1 VVRPYL
7 SPTLVFLAFDWP
19 DGDQHA
25 DFLGFAIQ
33 RQPGHKAGGAPDF
46 LFNKLG
52 FTKPTKHSLPQPS
65 DKAPIQKFHWWDSG
79 ISDTDRGK
87 KFTYTVI
94 PVLGSG
100 PNDLHPQTALGGS
113 VTVTIPRLG
122 VGQVATYFN
131 RAVVSSQG
139 FRNAFPTPQAELDR
153 AMAWLANGLQDAIPR
168 AINGAERF
176 ASAIYHLTDNEFVM
190 PDLEGFPGGASIAYF
205 LKGTTDDTNLAAVDI
220 LEKARPK
227 FALAERTKTN
237 LMHDKFIVSFKAG
250 QPVSVMTG
258 SANFTPEGL
267 TTQANLLHVF
277 DSPELAKLYAARQK
291 KLAANV
297 ATSELAKT
305 ADWSDTIRIGPAKVR
320 VFFAP
325 EKKPNRKSIDAVV
338 EAVKKAKS
346 SVIFCLFDATD
357 PDLIA
362 ALLAAADKGKILF
375 GLVNAITD
383 PAKKKKAATMDE
395 AMQDLSPSAEA
406 QVKVFE
412 ASRTKRPRVVKWSMF
427 TKQTAPAG
435 FLPELST
442 IDLSSKSTTGAKP
455 PATVHIHHKFI
466 VIDAE
471 TSSPTI
477 YSGSAN
483 FSANSTWRNDEAL
496 VEVKGDTATAQL
508 YLAEFLRLYD
518 HFYARAVW
526 DQNHPSN
533 APATAHE
540 ALLLAKSRDKWV
552 KDAYKAGTND
562 FHLRTA
568 LAAPLTAPAVPA
580 PPPKPARR
588 RGRATP

>member
-1 VVRPYL
+1 MPSKVSVRPYL

-19 DGDQHA
+19 DGGKHD
-25 DFLGFAIQ
+25 DFIGFAIR
-33 RQPGHKAGGAPDF
+33 RQPGHKAGGAADF

-52 FTKPTKHSLPQPS
+52 FTKPKPNSPPHPS
-65 DKAPIQKFHWWDSG
+65 DKAPIQKFHWWDAG
-79 ISDTDRGK
+79 ISDTDRGR

-122 VGQVATYFN
+122 VGPVATYCN

-139 FRNAFPTPQAELDR
+139 FRNAFPDPQAELDR
-153 AMAWLANGLQDAIPR
+153 AMAWLANGLQEAIPR
-168 AINGAERF
+168 ALNGAERI

-190 PDLEGFPGGASIAYF
+190 PDLESFPGDASIAYF
-205 LKGTTDDTNLAAVDI
+205 LKGTTDDTNVAAVEI
-220 LEKARPK
+220 LKARPK
-227 FALAERTKTN
+227 FALAARTKTT
-237 LMHDKFIVSFKAG
+237 LMHDKFIVSYKAG

-267 TTQANLLHVF
+267 TTQANLLHVL

-291 KLAANV
+291 KLAANI

-357 PDLIA
+357 PDLIK
-362 ALLAAADKGKILF
+362 ALLDVGDKGKILF
-375 GLVNAITD
+375 GLVNAISD
-383 PAKKKKAATMDE
+383 PAKKKKPATIDE
-395 AMQDLSPSAEA
+395 AMQDLSPSAQA
-406 QVKVFE
+406 QVTLFE
-412 ASRTKRPRVVKWSMF
+412 KSRANRPDVVSWSMF

-442 IDLSSKSTTGAKP
+442 VDLSSKSTTGTQP

-471 TSSPTI
+471 TS
-477 YSGSAN
+477 
-483 FSANSTWRNDEAL
+483 
-496 VEVKGDTATAQL
+496 
-508 YLAEFLRLYD
+508 
-518 HFYARAVW
+518 
-526 DQNHPSN
+526 
-533 APATAHE
+533 
-540 ALLLAKSRDKWV
+540 
-552 KDAYKAGTND
+552 
-562 FHLRTA
+562 
-568 LAAPLTAPAVPA
+568 
-580 PPPKPARR
+580 
-588 RGRATP
+588 

>member
-1 VVRPYL
+1 MLGSLTPL
-7 SPTLVFLAFDWP
+7 LDGSSPNALRR
-19 DGDQHA
+19 
-25 DFLGFAIQ
+25 LGSNNRA
-33 RQPGHKAGGAPDF
+33 
-46 LFNKLG
+46 
-52 FTKPTKHSLPQPS
+52 
-65 DKAPIQKFHWWDSG
+65 G
-79 ISDTDRGK
+79 ISLRSDVCEKCHGK
-87 KFTYTVI
+87 GQV
-94 PVLGSG
+94 
-100 PNDLHPQTALGGS
+100 PQKPCPTCHGEGQVERPHR

-122 VGQVATYFN
+122 VGPVATYFN

-139 FRNAFPTPQAELDR
+139 FRNAFPDPQAELDR
-153 AMAWLANGLQDAIPR
+153 AMAWFANGLQDAIPR
-168 AINGAERF
+168 ALNGAERI

-190 PDLEGFPGGASIAYF
+190 PDLESFPGDASIAYF
-205 LKGTTDDTNLAAVDI
+205 LKGTTDDTNVAAVDI
-220 LEKARPK
+220 LKARPK
-227 FALAERTKTN
+227 FALAARTKTT
-237 LMHDKFIVSFKAG
+237 LMHDKFIVSYKAG

-267 TTQANLLHVF
+267 TTQANLL
-277 DSPELAKLYAARQK
+277 QK

-338 EAVKKAKS
+338 NAVKKAKS

-357 PDLIA
+357 ADLIN
-362 ALLAAADKGKILF
+362 ALLDAGDKGKILF

-383 PAKKKKAATMDE
+383 PAKKKKPATMDE
-395 AMQDLSPSAEA
+395 AMQDLSPSAQA
-406 QVKVFE
+406 QVTLFE
-412 ASRTKRPRVVKWSMF
+412 KSRAKRPDVVKWSMF

-442 IDLSSKSTTGAKP
+442 VDLKSKSTTGKEP

-466 VIDAE
+466 AIDAE

-496 VEVKGDTATAQL
+496 LEIKGDTATAQL

-518 HFYARAVW
+518 HFRARAIW
-526 DQNHPSN
+526 NRNHKGAASTP
-533 APATAHE
+533 AATAHE
-540 ALLLAKSRDKWV
+540 AQLLAKTRDGWV
-552 KDAYKAGTND
+552 KDAYKAGTYD
-562 FHLRTA
+562 FHMRTA
-568 LAAPLTAPAVPA
+568 LAAPLAGPAETAKPR
-580 PPPKPARR
+580 KPARAR
-588 RGRATP
+588 RRNR